1 MCHCTL
7 PPYTLKGSMD
17 LCADSKSNCA
27 IYTGRL
33 LGSDN
38 ASATE
43 VFEMVEEWLAIQNG
57 SLMNG
62 TLSVDPNCTLRRF
75 SPSDPACS
83 YSIPIDI
90 NPPKDD
96 DDDDG
101 DNFAITMVI
110 VGLASALVSVITWS
124 IVIIC
129 AVYLC
134 RSCKTMKEES
144 LSSSTYPGPLVVHDN
159 ERHYSI
165 IVDCNPSY
173 DQCHGNNVR
182 VHQKSS
188 QNIELQEATV
198 TNDNSSGSHAHQT
211 TEVNTD
217 QQPVTQSMYTLLRSE
232 RNVSETTSNGYVD
245 CNGSL
250 SQQYWNENEN
260 VSSRLGESY
269 LPIIH
274 TE

>member
-33 LGSDN
+33 LGSDT

-57 SLMNG
+57 SLLNG
-62 TLSVDPNCTLRRF
+62 TLSVDPNCTLRRL

-90 NPPKDD
+90 NPPKDEDAD
-96 DDDDG
+96 DDDK
-101 DNFAITMVI
+101 FAVILVI
-110 VGLASALVSVITWS
+110 VGLAGGLALVITWS

-129 AVYLC
+129 AVCLC
-134 RSCKTMKEES
+134 RLCKTRMEES
-144 LSSSTYPGPLVVHDN
+144 MSSSTYPGPLVVQDN
-159 ERHYSI
+159 ERHYSV
-165 IVDCNPSY
+165 IVDGNASY
-173 DQCHGNNVR
+173 DDNNVR

-188 QNIELQEATV
+188 QKIEMQEVTV
-198 TNDNSSGSHAHQT
+198 TNGNSSGSHACQT

-217 QQPVTQSMYTLLRSE
+217 QQRMTQSIYTLPQSE
-232 RNVSETTSNGYVD
+232 RNVSETTSNGHED
-245 CNGSL
+245 CYPS
-250 SQQYWNENEN
+250 SSPQYWNENEN